1 MTVHHSVLS
10 LSVRKQFAKHGCKI
24 TCNTS
29 HYPEASYIDLLKVVA
44 NDIEEFTH
52 PEPRLL
58 KVAVRRNIIHAIPQN
73 GVVAVYTHPY
83 PVQSCHTHEEI
94 VRHVQSISGAIL
106 LESMLRSRARVT
118 LLSL

>member
-1 MTVHHSVLS
+1 M
-10 LSVRKQFAKHGCKI
+10 
-24 TCNTS
+24 
-29 HYPEASYIDLLKVVA
+29 DLLKVVA

-58 KVAVRRNIIHAIPQN
+58 KVAGVPVERNIIHAIPQN
-73 GVVAVYTHPY
+73 GIVAVYTHPY
-83 PVQSCHTHEEI
+83 PVQTFHTHEEI
-94 VRHVQSISGAIL
+94 VRHVQSISGTIL